1 MKQSVDHVAT
11 FCGFLVAV
19 NYKLRHDEVLK
30 IIVFGMMRKLGLLDS
45 FVKLR
50 DFKPPKAR
58 TWVRKGGDVVFT
70 TDAEVQTTNK
80 VQYNK
85 PDIFVK
91 DSRSKKVI
99 IGEIGITS
107 QHCLMERDLEKST
120 KYDYL
125 IANLKSTYPGYSVLY
140 FAIVMTWDGVMSKR
154 TFKDLTEVLHLN
166 KRQIAY
172 MQLVSL
178 RKTLSMV
185 RSRYQGKNMNFV
197 SEGSSPEQES
207 SDMEEFRRAV
217 EREREKRTKGVKRVK
232 VENQLLSTSVSL
244 AVEEDLGVEP
254 GESWR
259 GEEKRSVEVSKTEE
273 VNEVSIQTGESVT
286 ELVPGVMQNET
297 REKLF

>member
-91 DSRSKKVI
+91 DSRSKKII
-99 IGEIGITS
+99 IGDSLLNTALWREIDQVRLSHSESKKHIPG
-107 QHCLMERDLEKST
+107 LLGVVLRDS
-120 KYDYL
+120 D
-125 IANLKSTYPGYSVLY
+125 
-140 FAIVMTWDGVMSKR
+140 
-154 TFKDLTEVLHLN
+154 DLGRCN
-166 KRQIAY
+166 
-172 MQLVSL
+172 
-178 RKTLSMV
+178 
-185 RSRYQGKNMNFV
+185 
-197 SEGSSPEQES
+197 
-207 SDMEEFRRAV
+207 
-217 EREREKRTKGVKRVK
+217 
-232 VENQLLSTSVSL
+232 
-244 AVEEDLGVEP
+244 VEEDVQRLDRSPAPQQETDCIHAVGLP
-254 GESWR
+254 
-259 GEEKRSVEVSKTEE
+259 EENSKH
-273 VNEVSIQTGESVT
+273 G
-286 ELVPGVMQNET
+286 
-297 REKLF
+297 